1 MNEKSG
7 GEHAGADLAPG
18 SQQSPASEQHSPP
31 SSQPRPLRPRIR
43 RATLGILGCMLAAA
57 LVLAVATRL
66 SLRDFPD
73 SLDTLTGAAVKS
85 QVLARDGTRL
95 SYTLENAW
103 NTTDSVPL
111 AAVPPLL
118 QTAFIIAEDQHFYE
132 HHGVDWP
139 ARCAALWLDVRAGA
153 ALRGASSITEQVVR
167 MIHPRPR
174 NLWSRWVEGFEAA
187 RLDARLSKTQILE
200 FYLNQVPYA
209 ERRRGVVQAA
219 RFYFDRGLD
228 TLSPGEQLALAVL
241 VRSPAGMDLRHNAA
255 RARRALEQL
264 SRRLQQRG
272 DLTAAQRTQ
281 VQNAPWILNDA
292 PTALEASHFVS
303 HALNVSRAGSGSMG
317 GSAAGTAAG
326 PVAGRGWAEGPATAA
341 GSVTSAGSL
350 PSAAGSVIP
359 AGSVAAQVHTTLDP
373 HVQLTAQNILDGALK
388 DLAKRHVR
396 DGAVLIIDH
405 RRNEILGWVVGR
417 TTPARAAAATATHA
431 AIDVATHTTADAAV
445 TGYDAVLT
453 PRQPGSTM
461 KPLLYALALER
472 GWTAATL
479 IDDAELSESIGGG
492 QHTFHNYSH
501 RHYGPLRLREAL
513 GNSLNI
519 PAVKTLKFVG
529 DDAFMERLHAV
540 GITSLTQHPEF
551 YGDGLALGNGEV
563 SLYEMAQAYTVL
575 ARAGRYQPLTLL
587 ANDPV
592 PRPEVSVFT
601 PAVATLVGNILA
613 DPEAR
618 MLEFGRGLQFPVET
632 AIKTGTSTDYRDAW
646 AIAFDYQHTVAV
658 WMGNLDGSAMDGV
671 TGAVGPAMVLRSL
684 FSELN
689 RNQDTRPLPLSRD
702 LVLATIC
709 RHDGRLANDSCESTT
724 EWFVPGTLPPPA
736 GILKVAATPQYRLL
750 QPTAGL
756 QIAHDPRIPTEFE
769 ALPMQIAE
777 VPGFDRV
784 DWYVDGKLTASTTDT
799 HYPWPL
805 QRGTHSVK
813 ALVWTDTAS
822 GAHATDDI
830 RFYVH

>member
-1 MNEKSG
+1 MNERMRVLG
-7 GEHAGADLAPG
+7 RG
-18 SQQSPASEQHSPP
+18 
-31 SSQPRPLRPRIR
+31 R
-43 RATLGILGCMLAAA
+43 RRERLWRVVLGCMLAAA
-57 LVLAVATRL
+57 ALLAAATWA
-66 SLRDFPD
+66 SLRDFPAD
-73 SLDTLTGAAVKS
+73 LNSLTGTAVKS
-85 QVLARDGTRL
+85 QVLARDGTPL

-103 NTTDSVPL
+103 NTSVAVPL

-118 QTAFIIAEDQHFYE
+118 QTAFIVAEDQHFYQ

-139 ARCAALWLDVRAGA
+139 ARCAALWLDLREGA
-153 ALRGASSITEQVVR
+153 AIRGASSITEQVVR
-167 MIHPRPR
+167 MIRPRPR
-174 NLWSRWVEGFEAA
+174 TPWSRWVEGFEAA
-187 RLDARLSKTQILE
+187 RLEARHSKSQILE
-200 FYLNQVPYA
+200 FYLNQVPYT

-219 RFYFDRGLD
+219 RFYFNRGLD
-228 TLSPGEQLALAVL
+228 TLSPGEQLTLAVL
-241 VRSPAGMDLRHNAA
+241 VRSPAGMDLRHHAP
-255 RARRALEQL
+255 RARRALGQL
-264 SRRLQQRG
+264 AERLQQRG
-272 DLTAAQRTQ
+272 ALTEAELAQVRGG
-281 VQNAPWILNDA
+281 PWVLDA
-292 PTALEASHFVS
+292 SPPALEASHFVS
-303 HALNVSRAGSGSMG
+303 HALSVAR
-317 GSAAGTAAG
+317 TG
-326 PVAGRGWAEGPATAA
+326 PVTAQ
-341 GSVTSAGSL
+341 
-350 PSAAGSVIP
+350 IR
-359 AGSVAAQVHTTLDP
+359 TTLDP
-373 HVQLTAQNILDGALK
+373 NVQLTAQKILDGALAG
-388 DLAKRHVR
+388 LAKRHVR

-417 TTPARAAAATATHA
+417 AAPAKGSAAS
-431 AIDVATHTTADAAV
+431 DDGDAAV
-445 TGYDAVLT
+445 GYDTVLT

-479 IDDAELSESIGGG
+479 IDDAELSESVGGG

-529 DDAFMERLHAV
+529 GDTFMERLHAV
-540 GITSLTQHPEF
+540 GITSLTNHPEF

-563 SLYEMAQAYTVL
+563 SLYEMAQSYTVL

-587 ANDPV
+587 ADDST
-592 PRPEVSVFT
+592 PRPETRVFT
-601 PAVATLVGNILA
+601 PAIATLIGNILA

-646 AIAFDYQHTVAV
+646 AIAFDYQHTIAV

-684 FSELN
+684 FSEIN
-689 RNQDTRPLPLSRD
+689 RNQDTQPLALAQD
-702 LVLATIC
+702 LVLAKIC
-709 RHDGRLANDSCESTT
+709 RQDGRPADETCDSTT
-724 EWFVPGTLPPPA
+724 EWFAPGTVPLPTEIP
-736 GILKVAATPQYRLL
+736 KETAAPQYRLL

-756 QIAHDPRIPTEFE
+756 QVAHDPRIPTEFE
-769 ALPMQIAE
+769 ALPMQIAP
-777 VPGFDRV
+777 VPGFHRV

-805 QRGTHSVK
+805 QRGAHSVK
-813 ALVWTDTAS
+813 AVIWTEAETAT

-830 RFYVH
+830 RFYVR

>member
-1 MNEKSG
+1 MNEMS
-7 GEHAGADLAPG
+7 AGRDVSLRLAK
-18 SQQSPASEQHSPP
+18 A
-31 SSQPRPLRPRIR
+31 PRSRRLRAA
-43 RATLGILGCMLAAA
+43 RAALGCVLAAA
-57 LVLAVATRL
+57 AVLTAATWA
-66 SLRDFPD
+66 SLRDFPED
-73 SLDTLTGAAVKS
+73 LLSLTGTAVKS
-85 QVLARDGTRL
+85 QVLARDGTPL
-95 SYTLENAW
+95 SYTLENSW
-103 NTTDSVPL
+103 NTTDGVPL
-111 AAVPPLL
+111 AAVPALL
-118 QTAFIIAEDQHFYE
+118 QAAFIVAEDQHFYE

-139 ARCAALWLDVRAGA
+139 ARCAALWLDVREGA
-153 ALRGASSITEQVVR
+153 AIRGASSITEQVVR

-174 NLWSRWVEGFEAA
+174 NLWSRWIEGFEAA
-187 RLDARLSKTQILE
+187 RLDARLSKAQILE

-219 RFYFDRGLD
+219 HFYFDRGLD

-241 VRSPAGMDLRHNAA
+241 VRSPAGMDLRHNAP

-264 SRRLQQRG
+264 ADRLQQRG
-272 DLTAAQRTQ
+272 ALTAAQRNQ
-281 VQNAPWILNDA
+281 VRSKPWVLND
-292 PTALEASHFVS
+292 PRTALDASYFVS
-303 HALNVSRAGSGSMG
+303 HALNVAR
-317 GSAAGTAAG
+317 TG
-326 PVAGRGWAEGPATAA
+326 PVT
-341 GSVTSAGSL
+341 
-350 PSAAGSVIP
+350 
-359 AGSVAAQVHTTLDP
+359 AQVRTTLDP
-373 HVQLTAQNILDGALK
+373 HIQLSAQKILEGALT
-388 DLAKRHVR
+388 DLAKRHVH

-405 RRNEILGWVVGR
+405 RRNEILAWVVGR
-417 TTPARAAAATATHA
+417 TAPARGATGAAAG
-431 AIDVATHTTADAAV
+431 
-445 TGYDAVLT
+445 GYDTVLT

-501 RHYGPLRLREAL
+501 RHYGLLRLREAL

-529 DDAFMERLHAV
+529 EDAFMERLHAV
-540 GITSLTQHPEF
+540 GVTSLTQHPEF

-575 ARAGRYQPLTLL
+575 ARQGRYQPLTLRVT
-587 ANDPV
+587 DPV

-613 DPEAR
+613 DPDAR

-658 WMGNLDGSAMDGV
+658 WMGNLDGSAMNGV

-684 FSELN
+684 FSEIN
-689 RNQDTRPLPLSRD
+689 RNQDTRPLVLSRD
-702 LVLATIC
+702 LVQAEIC
-709 RHDGRLANDSCESTT
+709 RHDGRLADGQCESAT
-724 EWFVPGTLPPPA
+724 EWFVPGTLPPPT
-736 GILKVAATPQYRLL
+736 GILEVAAPQYRLL

-756 QIAHDPRIPTEFE
+756 QIAHDPRIPIEFE
-769 ALPMQIAE
+769 ALPMQIAT
-777 VPGFDRV
+777 VPGFHRV
-784 DWYVDGKLTASTTDT
+784 DWYVDGKLTASTTDS

-813 ALVWTDTAS
+813 AVVWTDTAS
-822 GAHATDDI
+822 GAHATDDV

>member
-1 MNEKSG
+1 MNEKFDG
-7 GEHAGADLAPG
+7 G
-18 SQQSPASEQHSPP
+18 HSLEDHF
-31 SSQPRPLRPRIR
+31 SAAR
-43 RATLGILGCMLAAA
+43 RARRARVRARLWRGALGC
-57 LVLAVATRL
+57 VLAVAALLAAATRA

-73 SLDTLTGAAVKS
+73 DLQTLTGTAVKS

-103 NTTDSVPL
+103 NTTDAVPL

-118 QTAFIIAEDQHFYE
+118 QTAFIVAEDQHFYE

-153 ALRGASSITEQVVR
+153 AMRGASSITEQVVR

-200 FYLNQVPYA
+200 FYLNQVPYT

-241 VRSPAGMDLRHNAA
+241 VRSPAGMDLRHNAP

-264 SRRLQQRG
+264 GDRLQQRG
-272 DLTAAQRTQ
+272 DLTAAQRSQ
-281 VQNAPWILNDA
+281 IRSVPWILNDSQ
-292 PTALEASHFVS
+292 TALEASHFVS
-303 HALNVSRAGSGSMG
+303 HALNVSRAGS
-317 GSAAGTAAG
+317 
-326 PVAGRGWAEGPATAA
+326 
-341 GSVTSAGSL
+341 VTSAGS
-350 PSAAGSVIP
+350 VT
-359 AGSVAAQVHTTLDP
+359 AQIRTTLDP
-373 HVQLTAQNILDGALK
+373 HVQLTAQNILDGALEG
-388 DLAKRHVR
+388 LAKRHVR
-396 DGAVLIIDH
+396 DGAVIIIDH

-417 TTPARAAAATATHA
+417 TTPVRGA
-431 AIDVATHTTADAAV
+431 VDAAV
-445 TGYDAVLT
+445 GGYDAVLT

-529 DDAFMERLHAV
+529 EDAFMERLHSV

-587 ANDPV
+587 ANDPG

-613 DPEAR
+613 DSEAR
-618 MLEFGRGLQFPVET
+618 MREFGRGLQFPVET

-646 AIAFDYQHTVAV
+646 AIAFDYRHTVAV

-689 RNQDTRPLPLSRD
+689 RNQDTRPLALNRD
-702 LVLATIC
+702 LVLAKIC
-709 RHDGRLANDSCESTT
+709 RHDGRLADDECESTT
-724 EWFVPGTLPPPA
+724 EWFVPGTLPPPT
-736 GILKVAATPQYRLL
+736 GILAAAPAPQYRLL

-756 QIAHDPRIPTEFE
+756 QIAHDPRIPPEFE
-769 ALPMQIAE
+769 ALPMEIAA
-777 VPGFDRV
+777 VSGFRRA

-805 QRGTHSVK
+805 ERGTHSVK
-813 ALVWTDTAS
+813 ALVWTDTGS

-830 RFYVH
+830 RFYVR

>member
-1 MNEKSG
+1 MNRQSG
-7 GEHAGADLAPG
+7 AKRISAGSRMLAGISALAGRSTPAG
-18 SQQSPASEQHSPP
+18 SYALAGSHLLEGHFRAA
-31 SSQPRPLRPRIR
+31 R
-43 RATLGILGCMLAAA
+43 RARRLRGARAILGCVLAAA
-57 LVLAVATRL
+57 ALLAAATWA
-66 SLRDFPD
+66 SLRDFPAD
-73 SLDTLTGAAVKS
+73 LNSLIGTAVKS
-85 QVLARDGTRL
+85 QVLARDGTPL

-103 NTTDSVPL
+103 NTTDAVPL
-111 AAVPPLL
+111 AAVPTLL
-118 QTAFIIAEDQHFYE
+118 QTAFVVAEDQHFYQ

-139 ARCAALWLDVRAGA
+139 ARCAALWLDVREGA
-153 ALRGASSITEQVVR
+153 AIRGASSITEQVVR

-174 NLWSRWVEGFEAA
+174 NPWSRWVEGFEAA
-187 RLDARLSKTQILE
+187 RLEARLSKTQILE
-200 FYLNQVPYA
+200 FYLNQVPYT

-219 RFYFDRGLD
+219 RFYFNRGLD

-241 VRSPAGMDLRHNAA
+241 VRSPAGMDLRHHAP

-264 SRRLQQRG
+264 ADRLQQRG
-272 DLTAAQRTQ
+272 ALTDAERSQVRSGPWVLDASQAA
-281 VQNAPWILNDA
+281 LD
-292 PTALEASHFVS
+292 ASHFVS
-303 HALNVSRAGSGSMG
+303 HALNV
-317 GSAAGTAAG
+317 AGTG
-326 PVAGRGWAEGPATAA
+326 PVTGQLR
-341 GSVTSAGSL
+341 
-350 PSAAGSVIP
+350 
-359 AGSVAAQVHTTLDP
+359 TTLDP
-373 HVQLTAQNILDGALK
+373 HVQLTAQKILDGALTG
-388 DLAKRHVR
+388 LAKRHVH

-417 TTPARAAAATATHA
+417 AAPATGAASDPRGGGAAASRAAGYTAS
-431 AIDVATHTTADAAV
+431 
-445 TGYDAVLT
+445 GYDTVLT

-479 IDDAELSESIGGG
+479 IDDAELSESVGGG

-501 RHYGPLRLREAL
+501 RHYGPVRLREAL

-529 DDAFMERLHAV
+529 GDAFMERLHAV
-540 GITSLTQHPEF
+540 GITSLANHPEF

-575 ARAGRYQPLTLL
+575 AREGRYQPLTVL

-592 PRPEVSVFT
+592 PRTEVRVFT
-601 PAVATLVGNILA
+601 PAVATLIGNILA

-646 AIAFDYQHTVAV
+646 AIAFDYEHTIAV

-684 FSELN
+684 FSEIN
-689 RNQDTRPLPLSRD
+689 RNQDTLPLELSQD
-702 LVLATIC
+702 LVSAKIC
-709 RHDGRLANDSCESTT
+709 RRDGRLADETCASTT
-724 EWFVPGTLPPPA
+724 EWFLPGTVPSPT
-736 GILKVAATPQYRLL
+736 GILKATAAPQYRLL

-756 QIAHDPRIPTEFE
+756 QVAHDPRIPAEFE
-769 ALPMQIAE
+769 ALPMQIAA
-777 VPGFDRV
+777 VPGFHRV
-784 DWYVDGKLTASTTDT
+784 DWYIDGKLTASTTDT

-805 QRGTHSVK
+805 QRGAHSVK
-813 ALVWTDTAS
+813 ALIWTETA
-822 GAHATDDI
+822 AVAQATEDI
-830 RFYVH
+830 RFYVR

>member
-1 MNEKSG
+1 
-7 GEHAGADLAPG
+7 
-18 SQQSPASEQHSPP
+18 
-31 SSQPRPLRPRIR
+31 
-43 RATLGILGCMLAAA
+43 MLAAA
-57 LVLAVATRL
+57 ALLTATTWA
-66 SLRDFPD
+66 SLRDFPAD
-73 SLDTLTGAAVKS
+73 LNSLAGSAVKS
-85 QVLARDGTRL
+85 QVLARDGTPL

-103 NTTDSVPL
+103 NTTDTVPL
-111 AAVPPLL
+111 TAVPTLL
-118 QTAFIIAEDQHFYE
+118 QTAFIVAEDQHFYQ

-139 ARCAALWLDVRAGA
+139 ARCAALWLDVREGA
-153 ALRGASSITEQVVR
+153 AIRGASSITEQVVR

-174 NLWSRWVEGFEAA
+174 TPWSRWVEGFEAA
-187 RLDARLSKTQILE
+187 RLEARHSKSQILE
-200 FYLNQVPYA
+200 FYMNQVPYT

-219 RFYFDRGLD
+219 RFYFNRGLD
-228 TLSPGEQLALAVL
+228 TLSPGEQLTLAVL
-241 VRSPAGMDLRHNAA
+241 VRSPAGMDLRRHAP
-255 RARRALEQL
+255 RARRALGQL
-264 SRRLQQRG
+264 ADRLRQRG
-272 DLTAAQRTQ
+272 ALTEAELAQVRGGPW
-281 VQNAPWILNDA
+281 VLDASPPAP
-292 PTALEASHFVS
+292 EASHFVS
-303 HALNVSRAGSGSMG
+303 HTLNVAR
-317 GSAAGTAAG
+317 TG
-326 PVAGRGWAEGPATAA
+326 PVTAQ
-341 GSVTSAGSL
+341 
-350 PSAAGSVIP
+350 IR
-359 AGSVAAQVHTTLDP
+359 TTLDP
-373 HVQLTAQNILDGALK
+373 DVQLTAQKILDGALTG
-388 DLAKRHVR
+388 LAKRHVR

-417 TTPARAAAATATHA
+417 AAPAGGAAASGDAGDYA
-431 AIDVATHTTADAAV
+431 AA
-445 TGYDAVLT
+445 GYDTVLT

-472 GWTAATL
+472 GWTAAKM
-479 IDDAELSESIGGG
+479 IDDAELSESVGGG

-529 DDAFMERLHAV
+529 GDAFMERLHAV
-540 GITSLTQHPEF
+540 GITSLTNHPEF

-575 ARAGRYQPLTLL
+575 AREGRYQPLTLL
-587 ANDPV
+587 ASDPA
-592 PRPEVSVFT
+592 PRPETRVFT
-601 PAVATLVGNILA
+601 PAVATLIGNILA

-646 AIAFDYQHTVAV
+646 AIAFDYQHTIAV

-684 FSELN
+684 FSEIN
-689 RNQDTRPLPLSRD
+689 RNQDTRPLALAQD
-702 LVLATIC
+702 LVLAKIC
-709 RHDGRLANDSCESTT
+709 RRDGLLADESCDSTT
-724 EWFVPGTLPPPA
+724 EWFVPGTLPPSTANPT
-736 GILKVAATPQYRLL
+736 VATAPQYRLL

-756 QIAHDPRIPTEFE
+756 QVAHDPRIPTEFE
-769 ALPMQIAE
+769 ALPMQIAP
-777 VPGFDRV
+777 VPGFHRV

-813 ALVWTDTAS
+813 ALVWTEADTAT

-830 RFYVH
+830 RFYVR